1 MSLRYLPEHIRLA
14 HSMYSDTVGH
24 LRGGAAGECAVRRMH
39 CGDPVADTEPVAE
52 ASEADSAEMITKRE
66 VGRFR
71 QVKSKKD
78 VSLGVAG

>member
-1 MSLRYLPEHIRLA
+1 M
-14 HSMYSDTVGH
+14 GH

-78 VSLGVAG
+78 ACPLEWWRDKGSVAPTEEVG